1 LKVREYVTG
10 KPNCIWGERRG
21 PGRLLEEVIVKLGSE
36 GHWSFLGKDRTGSGR
51 RGLSQTDVKGQKQET
66 IYQGLQRNP
75 VGLELREKETL
86 REAEAE
92 GEALATLGNA
102 LRTA

>member
-1 LKVREYVTG
+1 
-10 KPNCIWGERRG
+10 
-21 PGRLLEEVIVKLGSE
+21 
-36 GHWSFLGKDRTGSGR
+36 
-51 RGLSQTDVKGQKQET
+51 VKGQKQET

-86 REAEAE
+86 RESEAE